1 MDFHPAVREQRKT
14 KWITFPCRGG
24 AYDPKEM
31 RQTLRDALLAHRA
44 DKRYENLPQH
54 TGLKE
59 VYLVVHYDFKSF
71 AYNTPFDEP
80 EIGFKE
86 VAEFASKV
94 LAGRTGFFDR
104 IFLVNCLDSQEE
116 AHRIA

>member
-1 MDFHPAVREQRKT
+1 MWIFIERLENSARLNGLPFHVEEELTIRER
-14 KWITFPCRGG
+14 C
-24 AYDPKEM
+24 A
-31 RQTLRDALLAHRA
+31 QTLRDALLAHRA
-44 DKRYENLPQH
+44 DKRYEH
-54 TGLKE
+54 AGFKE
-59 VYLVVHYDFKSF
+59 VYLLAHYDFKSF